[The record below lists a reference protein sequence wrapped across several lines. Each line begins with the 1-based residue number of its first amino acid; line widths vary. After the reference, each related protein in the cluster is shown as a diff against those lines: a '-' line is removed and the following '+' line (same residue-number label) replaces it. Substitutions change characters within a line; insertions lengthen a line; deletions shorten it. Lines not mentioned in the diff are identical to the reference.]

1 MKRIIVLIGIWVA
14 MPCWAQGVVVLE
26 RGEVSARQIWIG
38 AFAEVIYQGDNGKRT
53 TANGKVKEIF
63 PHALIIGKGLWQET
77 IAFELIDVLILG
89 DNVAGV
95 ERVKKLRDDP
105 LSKRRVASHGSVVLG
120 QLFLGGGGV
129 LVGGMVGAG
138 TGALIRAGTS
148 GDRGS
153 DFFYVP
159 PEVLIGTVTGMILGS
174 AAGVHFASLDKF
186 ENPVW
191 GRALLGSLV
200 GFGAGVGL
208 TYMSETAWPM
218 LFIAPPVMATSFCW
232 IGNERS
238 AKYTTLNMGLLQN
251 GGQGVSVAYHF

>member
-1 MKRIIVLIGIWVA
+1 MFFVA

-26 RGEVSARQIWIG
+26 RGEVVASQIWVG
-38 AFAEVIYQGDNGKRT
+38 AFAEVVYRGDDGNNT
-53 TANGKVKEIF
+53 TANGKIKEVF
-63 PHALIIGKGLWQET
+63 PHALVIGKGLWKET

-89 DNVAGV
+89 DDAARV
-95 ERVKKLRDDP
+95 ERVKKLRDDERHM
-105 LSKRRVASHGSVVLG
+105 RRASSNRSVVFG

-129 LVGGMVGAG
+129 VVGTMVGAG
-138 TGALIRAGTS
+138 AGALVRAGTS
-148 GDRGS
+148 GSGDG

-159 PEVLIGTVTGMILGS
+159 PEVVIGTVAGMVLGS
-174 AAGVHFASLDKF
+174 AAGVYLASIDKF

-208 TYMSETAWPM
+208 TYLSDSAWPS
-218 LFIAPPVMATSFCW
+218 LFIGPPLMATSFCW

-238 AKYTTLNMGLLQN
+238 ATYTTLNMGVLQN

>member
-1 MKRIIVLIGIWVA
+1 MKRMIVLMGVLMA
-14 MPCWAQGVVVLE
+14 LPCWAQGVVVLE
-26 RGEVSARQIWIG
+26 RGEVISKQLWVG
-38 AFAEVIYQGDNGKRT
+38 AFAEVIYQGEDGKPT
-53 TANGKVKEIF
+53 TANGKVREVL
-63 PHALIIGKGLWQET
+63 PHALIIGKGLWKET
-77 IAFELIDVLILG
+77 IAFDRMDVIILG
-89 DNVAGV
+89 DNLERV

-105 LSKRRVASHGSVVLG
+105 FQKRRISSNGSVILG
-120 QLFLGGGGV
+120 QLFFGGGGG

-138 TGALIRAGTS
+138 AGALIRAGTS

-159 PEVLIGTVTGMILGS
+159 PEVLIGTVAGMVLGS
-174 AAGVHFASLDKF
+174 AMGVRLASSDKF

-208 TYMSETAWPM
+208 TYLSETAWPM

-238 AKYTTLNMGLLQN
+238 ASYATLNMGLMQN
-251 GGQGVSVAYHF
+251 GGQGISVMYHF